1 MTVIFTQ
8 LWFLLF
14 GTSSFLNLVASFV
27 PPLHIHHIIHV
38 DYLRRLAA
46 TVDGAEDKKSEINF
60 ADEMETSAD
69 GKKSYRK
76 NDLKK
81 GDEILS
87 ELDARVLQS
96 MLQDGTVEVGT
107 EESLNKLL
115 ERATTKYTKRV
126 RDETDSEFNSRILQ
140 TVTDTKLWRGLSAKA
155 DDFIE
160 SALIYVVNRAQ
171 RDSALLASL
180 GIFTLERMKRD
191 IARALPVAGSAGA
204 AVGRAFQTTARQLG
218 SSSSFQDVKQAIKK
232 GAETIAEEK
241 EERKLEDVENLYD
254 ELNTPLDEIKSVT
267 QSIKKILAGE
277 KAETSFE
284 RGLRSAAPAG
294 AKKRTERQ
302 QRAYQ
307 KRKQTVLKK
316 EKEGI
321 NVGKISGS
329 VVDVAWE
336 VKRDLQTETNR
347 PGYKTERVRNAIAA
361 GAETT
366 SRVIAAA
373 REGDKVSLSN
383 ILFGSKDKKEGERIY
398 ELDAFD
404 SVKEAGVPSY
414 DASGY
419 GDEIDI
425 PEVPEVP
432 PVPSLVI
439 PDVPLPAELL
449 DEQSSVVARLKSC
462 IEAPES
468 TWLTSDVLEDSSE
481 ELDPSNLGEVVT
493 TMICA
498 RDDLKVVPEIK
509 SIAALSSQLKKVK
522 NTVDF
527 VVSVA
532 NSAACT
538 SVSSKLS
545 NILYGADPDDEIFPT
560 LLVIED
566 IKANYLQEVENTK
579 VAAQTKYEA
588 ALAERERLLDE
599 REKIIAKREEMI
611 KAKAALEKAKQDRLE
626 AEIAE
631 AERIAAEQAAIKAS
645 GKNDAKVEVV
655 VDAAP
660 VDVSFEKVTEFSV
673 SQSDT
678 SGGFEVVLE
687 EDLPTSAAEVVIDTE
702 FASSNESVQMLE
714 DEEEEKPNLL
724 IEFTLRSFDVA
735 FVVFEKVVLLGL
747 PNMLKVAGVAS
758 QRIDDASRGGLGR
771 IGWMRLTNAE
781 KGSKR
786 Y

>member
-1 MTVIFTQ
+1 
-8 LWFLLF
+8 
-14 GTSSFLNLVASFV
+14 
-27 PPLHIHHIIHV
+27 
-38 DYLRRLAA
+38 
-46 TVDGAEDKKSEINF
+46 
-60 ADEMETSAD
+60 METSVD
-69 GKKSYRK
+69 GKKSYRR
-76 NDLKK
+76 NDLEK

-140 TVTDTKLWRGLSAKA
+140 TVTDTKLWKGLSAKA
-155 DDFIE
+155 DDFVE

-171 RDSALLASL
+171 RDSALLASI

-191 IARALPVAGSAGA
+191 IARALPVAGSTGA

-232 GAETIAEEK
+232 GAESIAEEK

-277 KAETSFE
+277 KSETSFE

-294 AKKRTERQ
+294 TKKRTERQ

-307 KRKQTVLKK
+307 KRKQTVLK
-316 EKEGI
+316 EEREGI

-366 SRVIAAA
+366 SRVITAA

-383 ILFGSKDKKEGERIY
+383 ILFGSKDKKEGESVY

-404 SVKEAGVPSY
+404 SVKEASVPSY

-449 DEQSSVVARLKSC
+449 DEQSSVVARLQSC
-462 IEAPES
+462 IEGPES
-468 TWLTSDVLEDSSE
+468 TWLTSDVLQGSSE
-481 ELDPSNLGEVVT
+481 ELDPDSLGEVVT

-498 RDDLKVVPEIK
+498 RDDLKVVSEVK
-509 SIAALSSQLKKVK
+509 SIAALSSQLKQVK

-532 NSAACT
+532 NSTACT
-538 SVSSKLS
+538 SVSSKLN

-566 IKANYLQEVENTK
+566 IKASYLQEVENTK
-579 VAAQTKYEA
+579 VAAQAKYEA

-611 KAKAALEKAKQDRLE
+611 KAKAALEKSKQDRLE

-645 GKNDAKVEVV
+645 GKNDSKVEVI
-655 VDAAP
+655 VDASP
-660 VDVSFEKVTEFSV
+660 VDVSFEKVTEFAV

-678 SGGFEVVLE
+678 SAGFEVVLE
-687 EDLPTSAAEVVIDTE
+687 EEDLPNSVAEVVIDTE
-702 FASSNESVQMLE
+702 FAGCNETVRILE

-735 FVVFEKVVLLGL
+735 FVVFEKVVLAGL

-758 QRIDDASRGGLGR
+758 QRIDDASRRGLGR
-771 IGWMRLTNAE
+771 IGWMRLTNTE